1 MWKNKLYILG
11 IVLALCACN
20 EIDEDERWVDYE
32 LPALERNVLLEEF
45 TGQRCVN
52 CPEGAAQAKKL
63 QEMFDHKVI
72 VVGIHAGG
80 YAVGTDFVTKAG
92 NAYWE
97 KFYSDG
103 DTRGYPAAM
112 VDRDGSVSNGFQ
124 SEWTSKVIKA
134 GMVATQYSLSMSTN
148 YDFDTRNLTVI
159 TTLNKATELAENK
172 TKLLLLLTESKIID
186 LQYSVNPP
194 LILDYEH
201 NHVLRGAIGDKDEIP
216 NYWGTDVK
224 ISSLEELTVTSSSYQ
239 LNKGWV
245 PENMNVVGIVYDADT
260 FEVLQVEEIPL
271 ITNDN

>member
-45 TGQRCVN
+45 TGQKCIN

-80 YAVGTDFVTKAG
+80 YAETNYMTDAG

-103 DTRGYPAAM
+103 DGRGYPAAM
-112 VDRDGSVSNGFQ
+112 VDRDRSSISNGFQ
-124 SEWTSKVIKA
+124 SEWSSNVIRA
-134 GMVATQYSLSMSTN
+134 GMVTAQYSLSMSTDYN
-148 YDFDTRNLTVI
+148 VDTGNLVVVS
-159 TTLNKATELAENK
+159 TLKKTTELADNK

-186 LQYSVNPP
+186 WQFSVNPP
-194 LILDYEH
+194 LIPDYEH

-239 LNKGWV
+239 LNKDWV